1 MGDPNSDHVCWERS
15 EDMDTPRLTLQINET
30 TPGTEVAAETAA
42 ALAAASIVF
51 RASDPFYAERLLDTA
66 MTVIYQVHLHNN
78 IPSFSLS
85 LAYNLQILIMNY
97 LKVLSCV

>member
-1 MGDPNSDHVCWERS
+1 VSVKLSVSVAQVGDPFSDHVCWERS

-51 RASDPFYAERLLDTA
+51 RASDPVYAERLLDTA
-66 MTVIYQVHLHNN
+66 MTVIHLHN
-78 IPSFSLS
+78 PSFL
-85 LAYNLQILIMNY
+85 
-97 LKVLSCV
+97 